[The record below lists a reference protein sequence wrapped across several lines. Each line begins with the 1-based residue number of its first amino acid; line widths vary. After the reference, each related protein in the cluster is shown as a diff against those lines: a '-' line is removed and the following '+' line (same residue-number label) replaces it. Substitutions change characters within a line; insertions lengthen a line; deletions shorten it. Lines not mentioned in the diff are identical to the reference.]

1 MRTMQPPTLWCI
13 FLFSI
18 IFATIV
24 QTRDVAP
31 EITPHLDNST
41 LPPTVERY
49 GKGLT
54 FEQARDAGSCHLDR
68 LESGNIEQS
77 IFNDQSM
84 LNDNGWTAGD
94 GKNLAP
100 LNLDDVYNSLGISTD
115 EHDNFLYDG
124 NWTQDKTGETQQA
137 YGNTEPGFEFGA
149 TKAQY
154 RNRLNS
160 KDGMLLCQYNYGPA
174 FTIDMEGGH
183 GPTPPLWRFSDV
195 LWLQWEAA
203 AAAAEQSVSN
213 IKYFLR
219 NGVKDWDSLAV
230 VDAIRQRGYPLKG
243 WANCDTFEMQD
254 DDPDKQDIAR
264 ALLGTP
270 NGNGIVWF
278 LLQHKQQTGKRFT
291 VSRVTLWEGALD
303 ATMLLFDV
311 EEVSS

>member
-1 MRTMQPPTLWCI
+1 
-13 FLFSI
+13 
-18 IFATIV
+18 
-24 QTRDVAP
+24 
-31 EITPHLDNST
+31 
-41 LPPTVERY
+41 
-49 GKGLT
+49 
-54 FEQARDAGSCHLDR
+54 
-68 LESGNIEQS
+68 
-77 IFNDQSM
+77 
-84 LNDNGWTAGD
+84 
-94 GKNLAP
+94 
-100 LNLDDVYNSLGISTD
+100 
-115 EHDNFLYDG
+115 
-124 NWTQDKTGETQQA
+124 
-137 YGNTEPGFEFGA
+137 
-149 TKAQY
+149 
-154 RNRLNS
+154 
-160 KDGMLLCQYNYGPA
+160 
-174 FTIDMEGGH
+174 MEGGH